1 MHVTVEQVRPSRFVR
16 AARRLQR
23 LARDRSGVAL
33 IEFAYA
39 LPIVLGLGCYATEC
53 ANIVIMNERVNQ
65 IALSLADNA
74 SRVGD
79 MQSDNSSQLREI
91 DVNDALT
98 AARLQGAKWG
108 LTQYGRITLT
118 SLEEHNGQQYIRW
131 QRCIGVKKGTNYDS
145 RYGTATTDSGLQPW
159 PSAPGKQVA
168 GMGDAGAV
176 VTAPPDSGVMFVEI
190 NYDYQPVVGS
200 SWIPDGFMLLHYNAS
215 FIVRDKRSF
224 SQLYNPAPTAT
235 KYTCDRYTTT

>member
-1 MHVTVEQVRPSRFVR
+1 MHVTLE
-16 AARRLQR
+16 ARRSLLDRARRHFRR
-23 LARDRSGVAL
+23 LVRDRSGVAL
-33 IEFAYA
+33 IEFAYS

-98 AARLQGAKWG
+98 AARLQGTKWG

-118 SLEEHNGQQYIRW
+118 SLEEHDGKQYVRW
-131 QRCIGVKKGTNYDS
+131 QRCLGLKKGTNYDS
-145 RYGTATTDSGLQPW
+145 HYGVATTDSGLQAW
-159 PSAPGKQVA
+159 PSAPGKQVT

-190 NYDYQPVVGS
+190 NYDYQPVIGS

-215 FIVRDKRSF
+215 FIVRDKRVF
-224 SQLYNPAPTAT
+224 SQIYNPAPAAT
-235 KYTCDRYTTT
+235 RYTCDRYTTT